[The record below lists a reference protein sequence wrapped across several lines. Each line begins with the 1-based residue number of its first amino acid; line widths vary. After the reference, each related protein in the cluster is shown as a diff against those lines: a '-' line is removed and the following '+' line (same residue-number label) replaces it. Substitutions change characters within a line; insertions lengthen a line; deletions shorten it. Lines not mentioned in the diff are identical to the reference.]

1 MPVPLMLTPN
11 ALKWSPVL
19 EGAEMAVVSGNPQA
33 SGAPF
38 IIRFRTVKEIRVPPH
53 WHLADEDITVLE
65 GPYAFSLGD
74 HFDAS
79 LLISLPPGSHVFVPK
94 ETRHFALYG
103 PGTLIQVTGV
113 GPFQSHYVDSRED
126 GHVWLRK

>member
-1 MPVPLMLTPN
+1 MPSPLLLTPS
-11 ALKWSPVL
+11 ALKWRFIL
-19 EGAEMAVVSGNPQA
+19 EGAEMALVSGNHES

-38 IIRFRTVKEIRVPPH
+38 VIRFRTAREIPVPAH
-53 WHLADEDITVLE
+53 WHMADENITVLE

-79 LLISLPPGSHVFVPK
+79 LLIGLPPGSHVFVPK

-103 PGTLIQVTGV
+103 PGTLIQVSGV
-113 GPFQSHYVDSRED
+113 GPFQSYYVNPREE
-126 GHVWLRK
+126 GREWIR